1 MTTLYQSYSLT
12 ESEFESPMTM
22 LAQKVIIPSGGLVVL
37 DLRSQIIRCQNY
49 TQNFIHDSKK
59 SQDCTAESPN
69 PKFTPNSQDPGKN
82 PKQWERCW
90 R

>member
-12 ESEFESPMTM
+12 ESEFESPVTM

-59 SQDCTAESPN
+59 IPSSGSATGDEQYRYFCP
-69 PKFTPNSQDPGKN
+69 
-82 PKQWERCW
+82 
-90 R
+90 